1 MTKLFSI
8 FILLIGFTV
17 HSQELNCLVKINS
30 QSLTNSNLSV
40 FKTLETSLTDFV
52 NKTRWTN
59 KKFKQNEKIDCTIFI
74 TVSSYGSDQFVA
86 TIQVGSSRPIYNSS
100 YVSPVL
106 NFNDKDFSFKYVEYE
121 NLTYNPNSFDS
132 NLISVI
138 AYYANVIIGL
148 DADTYEL
155 NSGKEYYQ
163 QAQEIVNIA
172 QQSSYKG
179 WSQNDG
185 GNQNRF
191 FFVNDLMSGTYDPIK
206 AAFYNY
212 HINGLDLM
220 ADNANK
226 GKEGVKQ
233 ALLNLEKINAVRP
246 NAFLTRVFFDAKA
259 DEISSVFSGG
269 PQIKITDL
277 VDSLNKVSPLN
288 SSKWSAIKF

>member
-1 MTKLFSI
+1 MTKLFTYIAI
-8 FILLIGFTV
+8 FFCFTV
-17 HSQELNCLVKINS
+17 YSQELNCLVKINS
-30 QSLTNSNLSV
+30 QSLTNSNQPV
-40 FKTLETSLTDFV
+40 FKTLESSLTDFV

-59 KKFKQNEKIDCTIFI
+59 KKLKKNEKIDCTIFI

-86 TIQVGSSRPIYNSS
+86 TIQVGSSRPIFGSS
-100 YVSPVL
+100 FISPVL
-106 NFNDKDFSFKYVEYE
+106 NFNDKDFSFRYVEFE
-121 NLTYNPNSFDS
+121 NLIYNPNSFDS
-132 NLISVI
+132 NLISVL
-138 AYYANVIIGL
+138 AYYAYVIIGL

-191 FFVNDLMSGTYDPIK
+191 FLVNDLMSGTFEPIK
-206 AAFYNY
+206 LALYNY

-220 ADNANK
+220 SENLNK

-233 ALLNLEKINAVRP
+233 AILNLDKMHATRP
-246 NAFLTRVFFDAKA
+246 NAFLTRVFFDAKS
-259 DEISSVFSGG
+259 DEILSVFSGG

-277 VDSLNKVSPLN
+277 ADCLNRVSPLN
-288 SSKWSAIKF
+288 ASKWASIKF

>member
-1 MTKLFSI
+1 
-8 FILLIGFTV
+8 
-17 HSQELNCLVKINS
+17 
-30 QSLTNSNLSV
+30 
-40 FKTLETSLTDFV
+40 
-52 NKTRWTN
+52 
-59 KKFKQNEKIDCTIFI
+59 
-74 TVSSYGSDQFVA
+74 
-86 TIQVGSSRPIYNSS
+86 
-100 YVSPVL
+100 
-106 NFNDKDFSFKYVEYE
+106 
-121 NLTYNPNSFDS
+121 
-132 NLISVI
+132 
-138 AYYANVIIGL
+138 
-148 DADTYEL
+148 
-155 NSGKEYYQ
+155 
-163 QAQEIVNIA
+163 
-172 QQSSYKG
+172 
-179 WSQNDG
+179 
-185 GNQNRF
+185 
-191 FFVNDLMSGTYDPIK
+191 MSGTYDPIK